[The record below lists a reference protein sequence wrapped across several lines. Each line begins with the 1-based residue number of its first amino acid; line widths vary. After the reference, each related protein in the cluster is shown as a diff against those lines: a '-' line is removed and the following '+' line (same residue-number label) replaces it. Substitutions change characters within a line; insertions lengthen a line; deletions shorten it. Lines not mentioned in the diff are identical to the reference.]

1 MTKQRTKKAKQLEL
15 PFDQASAP
23 VGFTSIGQAATRI
36 VERLAFK
43 PYDENFHKNAPL
55 ADHSQPWR
63 RYAGRGR
70 PLPDPTPYYIAD
82 TRK

>member
-1 MTKQRTKKAKQLEL
+1 MTKQRRSKQLEL
-15 PFDQASAP
+15 PLDRTPAP
-23 VGFTSIGQAATRI
+23 AAEFTSIGTAAARV

-55 ADHSQPWR
+55 ADYSQPWR
-63 RYAGRGR
+63 QYAGRGR
-70 PLPDPTPYYIAD
+70 PLPDPTPRYILD